1 MDVNG
6 GGARKRPPAVAARAK
21 ARQPRPAGG
30 VEAHAG
36 RADCVDDDEGGDGR
50 RSRWTQHREQ
60 RRVELIGAAIEAVLA
75 HGPEVDMA
83 QVAEVAGVSKPVLYR
98 YFADKYQLW
107 TAVGEYVAQLVVD
120 AVVPAVAQVREE
132 RGLIAATIDAYLG
145 TIESYPDL
153 YRVLVHQSGA
163 QGVHHVIAASA

>member
-1 MDVNG
+1 MQVPGTDVNG
-6 GGARKRPPAVAARAK
+6 PGGKG
-21 ARQPRPAGG
+21 RPAGAAAVPG
-30 VEAHAG
+30 SGCAPENSA
-36 RADCVDDDEGGDGR
+36 GGDGR

-60 RRVELIGAAIEAVLA
+60 RRVKLIGAAIEAVLA
-75 HGPEVDMA
+75 HGPDVDMA

-120 AVVPAVAQVREE
+120 AVVPAVTLVREE